1 MPNILLVYMYNQ
13 IERRYFVK
21 RAIVAVGTVGGMIIL
36 GVYVAARFI
45 PDANPLDA
53 RLAAR
58 TQAREAERAALRRDQ
73 EQRERAREQ
82 IEAASRIAIT
92 DDQITWEP
100 GFEIYAHGTL
110 GAGYHATF
118 GAWHLECIP
127 SPVEPD
133 AWDVRV
139 YTDAPEFNEFQACVY
154 MYGAAHDA
162 RQWCVEFLS
171 CARIIVPNVD
181 GPIAPGRL
189 TRQPAGPDIP
199 GSVVEE
205 RP

>member
-1 MPNILLVYMYNQ
+1 MKHRIVAGLSVVVTTGVLLV
-13 IERRYFVK
+13 I
-21 RAIVAVGTVGGMIIL
+21 
-36 GVYVAARFI
+36 GVYLELGLREET
-45 PDANPLDA
+45 NPLDA

-162 RQWCVEFLS
+162 CQWCVEFLS